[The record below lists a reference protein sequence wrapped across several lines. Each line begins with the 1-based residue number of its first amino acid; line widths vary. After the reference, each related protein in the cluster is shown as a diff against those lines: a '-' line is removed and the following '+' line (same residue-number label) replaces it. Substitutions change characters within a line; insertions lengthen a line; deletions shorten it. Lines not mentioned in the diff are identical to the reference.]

1 MQKFMKN
8 FCFAKHPNTVTWLLE
23 LMYILTNRFKPD
35 DSKLEKRLKQDLAE
49 VFDLLL
55 RAASTIITDSF
66 NVGYTERYGVD
77 CIAFSPTVYEMLKR
91 YQFTK

>member
-1 MQKFMKN
+1 MKH
-8 FCFAKHPNTVTWLLE
+8 FVHAKHPNTVTWLME
-23 LMYILTNRFKPD
+23 LLYILTNRFKPD

-49 VFDLLL
+49 VFDQLL
-55 RAASTIITDSF
+55 RASSSIITDGF

-77 CIAFSPTVYEMLKR
+77 CICFSPTVYEMMKR